1 MTAAPPFGV
10 LRAPEHWRTVDL
22 ISDLHL
28 KPEEP
33 ATFEAWAQHMRR
45 TPADAVIILGDL
57 FEVWV
62 GDDGATP
69 GSFEARCGQVLD
81 DCRAELAFMR
91 GNRDFLVGRDFL
103 ARHRVRDL
111 ADDPTVLEWGT
122 QRIVLSHGDLLCTAD
137 TAYQQFRQQVR
148 GAHWQQAF
156 LARPLAERQAIA
168 RQMREHSEA
177 RHAATA
183 PADYA
188 QTDAALARQWL
199 LQAHASTLIHG
210 HTHQPADHA
219 LGIDAEG
226 RALTQVVLSD
236 WHIDAG
242 TRRAQVLRLH
252 ADGTRA
258 RQAPDDPQ

>member
-1 MTAAPPFGV
+1 MRFAEFEAPAHATAIDF
-10 LRAPEHWRTVDL
+10 

-28 KPEEP
+28 SGEAPR
-33 ATFEAWAQHMRR
+33 TFERWAGYLRD
-45 TPADAVIILGDL
+45 TPASAVFILGDL

-62 GDDGATP
+62 GDDARHAG
-69 GSFEARCGQVLD
+69 FEARCAAVLTEAATQ
-81 DCRAELAFMR
+81 RTLAFMR
-91 GNRDFLVGRDFL
+91 GNRDFLVGSDFL

-111 ADDPTVLEWGT
+111 ADDPTVLEWGA

-137 TAYQQFRQQVR
+137 VAYQQFRQQVR
-148 GAHWQQAF
+148 SAAWQSAF

-188 QTDAALARQWL
+188 QADAALARQWL
-199 LQAHASTLIHG
+199 HAANSRLLIHG

-219 LGIDAEG
+219 LGDG
-226 RALTQVVLSD
+226 LTQVVLSD
-236 WHIDAG
+236 WHIDAR
-242 TRRAQVLRLH
+242 THRAQVLRLT
-252 ADGTRA
+252 ADSARTRI
-258 RQAPDDPQ
+258 DL